1 MKQDQSMGCGTII
14 VIIFVFGMILSMLSN
29 KKFDDKPVY
38 TQQEQKGLEYAK
50 TRFKQEGYS
59 DKEAEEA
66 AEVILRFNQAQQK
79 K

>member
-14 VIIFVFGMILSMLSN
+14 AILFVFGMILSIFAP
-29 KKFDDKPVY
+29 KKYDNTPAY
-38 TQQEQKGLEYAK
+38 TQEESKGLEYAK

-66 AEVILRFNQAQQK
+66 ADVILRFQKAQK